1 MIPCLRRCL
10 IRLPAR
16 VYFIF
21 KYNNIRI
28 YINLYKYIET
38 DKDECYNNK
47 KSIELFEY
55 TKIYKFI

>member
-1 MIPCLRRCL
+1 M
-10 IRLPAR
+10 PAR